1 MNRDLKSFL
10 KGGAMI
16 AGLGI
21 GAAHFLSDD
30 PHVMPE
36 KILTVMVSAS
46 VIGAAD
52 GMASLGWENYELEA
66 RVEKVRDEFPDSLH
80 SKGFDYLTTPMKIT
94 AFSVK
99 QTAYEDARKGLW
111 SEDALEGYLRVAEA
125 QAQDLDLT
133 EGYTSLRSL
142 IYTPEGDLQNVS
154 YSDIMPE
161 IRPDNCGGF
170 ANMTFGRGASG
181 EYARLALS
189 QTISYQ
195 HEFFSFMREVRWKD
209 HDTPEEYE
217 AARAARRAEIDDLV
231 IDGWVTRSGFYNS
244 PDESLRAVSEKTAD
258 IETPSPI

>member
-1 MNRDLKSFL
+1 MTDRRRCEKGIAAMNRDLKSFL

-52 GMASLGWENYELEA
+52 GMASLGWENRELEA
-66 RVEKVRDEFPDSLH
+66 RVEKV
-80 SKGFDYLTTPMKIT
+80 
-94 AFSVK
+94 
-99 QTAYEDARKGLW
+99 
-111 SEDALEGYLRVAEA
+111 
-125 QAQDLDLT
+125 
-133 EGYTSLRSL
+133 
-142 IYTPEGDLQNVS
+142 GDLQNVS

-209 HDTPEEYE
+209 YDTPEEYE

-231 IDGWVTRSGFYNS
+231 IDGWVTRSGFYNP
-244 PDESLRAVSEKTAD
+244 PDESLRAVSEKTAG

>member
-52 GMASLGWENYELEA
+52 GMASLGWENRELEA
-66 RVEKVRDEFPDSLH
+66 RVEKV
-80 SKGFDYLTTPMKIT
+80 
-94 AFSVK
+94 
-99 QTAYEDARKGLW
+99 
-111 SEDALEGYLRVAEA
+111 
-125 QAQDLDLT
+125 
-133 EGYTSLRSL
+133 
-142 IYTPEGDLQNVS
+142 GDLQNVS

-209 HDTPEEYE
+209 YDTPEEYE

-231 IDGWVTRSGFYNS
+231 IDGWVTRSGFYNP
-244 PDESLRAVSEKTAD
+244 PDESLRAVSEKTAG